1 MSIRIGMR
9 SAALLAAALLAMA
22 ACLRGAS
29 AFSLSQDVGFVRDQV
44 RGARQPAGLDVSE
57 AEDLPPE
64 QWFTE
69 QIVDH
74 FGDSDET
81 WSQRYFVNDT
91 FFEPYAPS
99 DYGQVVFLCVGGEG
113 PAFQPT
119 VVVTGGPHCAW
130 MIHLAEKFGALVVAV
145 EHRFYGKSMPRPDF
159 STESLE
165 VHGSRQAQ
173 EDLRLFR
180 NHITNVTGGLH
191 ESAKWVTF
199 GGSYP
204 GMMAAWAREL
214 YPDLFHA
221 SVSSSAP
228 VEAVVN
234 MQVRGGGRCET
245 HAATLSLHPSLPYQ
259 QSLTHTSLSLSLRI
273 GLQRR
278 GRSQHDGRER
288 RRLALLPE
296 EHQVGLL

>member
-1 MSIRIGMR
+1 MVTMSIRIGMR

-44 RGARQPAGLDVSE
+44 SGTRQPAGLDVSE

-234 MQVRGGGRCET
+234 MQVRGGGRCEIN
-245 HAATLSLHPSLPYQ
+245 AATLSLHPLS
-259 QSLTHTSLSLSLRI
+259 SISATSHTRLSLSHSLSPDRATTTWS
-273 GLQRR
+273 L
-278 GRSQHDGRER
+278 S
-288 RRLALLPE
+288 A
-296 EHQVGLL
+296 